1 MSVDKILFSLNGRI
15 NRQTFWVVMI
25 PYIVIALLYKGA
37 IDELSDFDD
46 RTGSVPI
53 WGWLVLLLV
62 SISLTWIYFAAVIKR
77 LHNRDKSA
85 KWCDTHHRLDLVYR
99 RAWLLARHR
108 GAQPIWPDAQQLSR
122 ARLHMSSGDSFKAIP
137 QFP

>member
-77 LHNRDKSA
+77 LHDRDKSA
-85 KWCDTHHRLDLVYR
+85 KWLILSVIPIIGWIWFIVELGCLRGTEGPNRFG
-99 RAWLLARHR
+99 LA
-108 GAQPIWPDAQQLSR
+108 PNNYSSR
-122 ARLHMSSGDSFKAIP
+122 VST
-137 QFP
+137 